1 MLALIPARSGS
12 KGIPRKN
19 ICPLAGKPLIAWTIE
34 SARQSECVDRVV
46 ESTDDSQIAEIAVQ
60 WGAESPFLRPEDI
73 AKDDTPGIAP
83 VIHAIKW
90 LEEHQNYRPDYVA
103 LLQPTSPLRESQDIN
118 AAYELALRHG
128 ADAVVSVTAAEKHPY
143 WMKTLDQQGRL
154 ENFLPT
160 EKKYQCRQDLPD
172 VYGLNGA
179 IYIGRRE
186 ILLAEEN
193 LFPTNT
199 YGYVMPPER
208 SVDIDSG
215 WDLQLAELI
224 IQNQRHNSD

>member
-46 ESTDDSQIAEIAVQ
+46 VSTDDSQIAEIAVQ

-186 ILLAEEN
+186 ILLAEET
-193 LFPTNT
+193 LFPVKT